1 MWHSTDKYRK
11 KIWQCNNKFK
21 NKEKCKTPNLTEDQ
35 IKEEFVKEFN
45 RLIANKDEIIKD
57 CENAILELTNT
68 DNIDAEISRLQEE
81 NEALINLMKNLIYEN
96 SRKAIDQDKYNQ
108 KYDSYTEKHEKI
120 KNAIS
125 KLEEKKQNLKVRR
138 EKISLFMDNLGKTDA
153 IISEFDET
161 LWHTMVENVIICED
175 KKMEF
180 KFRNSN

>member
-1 MWHSTDKYRK
+1 
-11 KIWQCNNKFK
+11 
-21 NKEKCKTPNLTEDQ
+21 
-35 IKEEFVKEFN
+35 
-45 RLIANKDEIIKD
+45 
-57 CENAILELTNT
+57 
-68 DNIDAEISRLQEE
+68 
-81 NEALINLMKNLIYEN
+81 MKNNE
-96 SRKAIDQDKYNQ
+96 

-120 KNAIS
+120 KSEIS

-138 EKISLFMDNLGKTDA
+138 EKISLFMDNLRKTDA

>member
-1 MWHSTDKYRK
+1 
-11 KIWQCNNKFK
+11 
-21 NKEKCKTPNLTEDQ
+21 
-35 IKEEFVKEFN
+35 
-45 RLIANKDEIIKD
+45 
-57 CENAILELTNT
+57 
-68 DNIDAEISRLQEE
+68 
-81 NEALINLMKNLIYEN
+81 MKNLIYEN
-96 SRKAIDQDKYNQ
+96 SRKAIDQDEYNQ
-108 KYDSYTEKHEKI
+108 KYDSYTNRHKKI
-120 KNAIS
+120 KSEIS